1 MRFSLWQTKL
11 SVITDGWM
19 EAGVCQ
25 VPLYSWLYNFHN
37 APWIYLTLIQSPLFG
52 LQDVL
57 FCVPFLMVGD
67 PDIIKEILIKEFPKF
82 HDRRV
87 GFCYWSLF

>member
-19 EAGVCQ
+19 KVGVRQ

-37 APWIYLTLIQSPLFG
+37 APWIYLTLIQSLLFG

-57 FCVPFLMVGD
+57 STSRLQNAVKVENVL
-67 PDIIKEILIKEFPKF
+67 L
-82 HDRRV
+82 RQ
-87 GFCYWSLF
+87 